1 MVASGDTPV
10 VEVRLD
16 DAGRG
21 KELRIA
27 GDGPGQPVDVRR
39 LEGRHLPE
47 RVTVELAKGELDPE
61 SVRQWRRHGPTEIAD
76 ARSLEGTG
84 RVARPR
90 GLAVLGV
97 ETKRGL
103 TGWMGRSTV
112 T

>member
-1 MVASGDTPV
+1 MVPSGNSPV

-21 KELRIA
+21 DELRIA
-27 GDGPGQPVDVRR
+27 GNGPGQPVDVRR
-39 LEGRHLPE
+39 LEGRHLSE
-47 RVTVELAKGELDPE
+47 RVTVELAKGELHPE
-61 SVRQWRRHGPTEIAD
+61 SVRQWRRNGPAEIAD
-76 ARSLEGTG
+76 SCSLEGTG

-97 ETKRGL
+97 EPEWRL
-103 TGWMGRSTV
+103 AGRMRRTPV